1 MGQGIAL
8 VGGRAILLSP
18 AKSARAVALDA
29 ISRVV
34 EDGGYSSLAIP
45 AALARSGLDQ
55 RDRAFASEL
64 AYGTCRRL
72 ISLDWALNRIAAR
85 PVTRMTPGVRA
96 IARMGAY
103 QILFTEVAPHAAV
116 GETVGL
122 AAERERG
129 FVNAVLRRLAAEP
142 PAWPV
147 GDSEEDV
154 SIRTGVAPWVVREL
168 RHLVDVEAEAAAAAL
183 ATRGR
188 LTIRANTCQTTT
200 EQLESSV
207 RLSGKELV
215 RSKLD
220 PDCLILDGG
229 DPARLPGYSD
239 GLFAVQDQASSLVVR
254 ALDPQPGQR
263 VLDVCAAPGGK
274 ASFSSCLVGSGGL
287 VVAAD
292 VHHQRVGLMRR
303 GAERLRTP
311 LALLVQDARSPA
323 VRPVFDRVLVDAPC
337 SGLGAARRRPE
348 LLWRPKAADLSPLAS
363 LQVAISVAAAAA
375 LVPGGRLVYSV
386 CTFTRSETDAVAD
399 AILRKCPDLEPAKV
413 PGPFG
418 PAERFRTW
426 PHLHGCDGMFVA
438 GFGRRA

>member
-1 MGQGIAL
+1 M
-8 VGGRAILLSP
+8 SST
-18 AKSARAVALDA
+18 KTARAVALEA

-34 EDGGYSSLAIP
+34 DDGGYSSLAIP
-45 AALARSGLDQ
+45 AALSRSGLDQ

-72 ISLDWALNRIAAR
+72 VSLDWALNRVAAR
-85 PVTRMTPGVRA
+85 PVTRMTPG
-96 IARMGAY
+96 ARGVTRLGAY
-103 QILFTEVAPHAAV
+103 QLLFTEVAPHAAV

-122 AAERERG
+122 AADRERG

-142 PAWPV
+142 PTWPA
-147 GDSEEDV
+147 GDSEDDV
-154 SIRTGVAPWVVREL
+154 SIRTGVAPWIVREL
-168 RHLVDVEAEAAAAAL
+168 RHLVDVDAESAAAAL

-188 LTIRANTCQTTT
+188 LTLRANTCLTTT
-200 EQLESSV
+200 AELESEV
-207 RLSGKELV
+207 RRSGKELI
-215 RSKLD
+215 RSELD
-220 PDCLILDGG
+220 PDCLILEGG
-229 DPARLPGYSD
+229 DPARLPGYRE

-274 ASFSSCLVGSGGL
+274 ASFSSCLVGPSGL

-292 VHHQRVGLMRR
+292 IHEKRVGLIRR

-311 LALLVQDARSPA
+311 LALLVQDARKPSL
-323 VRPVFDRVLVDAPC
+323 RPVFDRVLVDAPC

-363 LQVAISVAAAAA
+363 LQVAISVAAAGSLA
-375 LVPGGRLVYSV
+375 PGGRMIYSV

-399 AILRKCPDLEPAKV
+399 SILRKCSDLRPAAV

-438 GFGRRA
+438 GFEKSL

>member
-1 MGQGIAL
+1 MS
-8 VGGRAILLSP
+8 SP
-18 AKSARAVALDA
+18 KTARAVALEA

-45 AALARSGLDQ
+45 AALSRSGLDQ

-72 ISLDWALNRIAAR
+72 VSLDWALNQVAAR
-85 PVTRMTPGVRA
+85 PVTRMSPG
-96 IARMGAY
+96 ARGVTRLGAY
-103 QILFTEVAPHAAV
+103 QLLFMQVAPHAAV
-116 GETVGL
+116 AETVGL
-122 AAERERG
+122 ASDKERG

-142 PAWPV
+142 PAWPTS
-147 GDSEEDV
+147 DTEEDMSV
-154 SIRTGVAPWVVREL
+154 RTGVAPWIVREL
-168 RHLVDVEAEAAAAAL
+168 RHLVDVDAESAAGAL

-188 LTIRANTCQTTT
+188 LTLRANTCLTTV
-200 EQLESSV
+200 EEFEENL
-207 RLSGKELV
+207 RRSGAEPV
-215 RSKLD
+215 RSSLD
-220 PDCLILDGG
+220 PDCLILEAG
-229 DPARLPGYSD
+229 DPARLPGYSQ
-239 GLFAVQDQASSLVVR
+239 GQFAVQDQASSLVVR
-254 ALDPQPGQR
+254 ALDPEPGQR

-274 ASFSSCLVGSGGL
+274 ASFCSCLVGAGGL

-292 VHHQRVGLMRR
+292 IHPKRVGLIRR

-311 LALLVQDARSPA
+311 LSLLVQDARKPA
-323 VRPVFDRVLVDAPC
+323 LRAAFDRVLVDAPC

-363 LQVAISVAAAAA
+363 LQVAISVAAAGSLA
-375 LVPGGRLVYSV
+375 PGGRMVYSV

-399 AILRKCPDLEPAKV
+399 AILRKCPDLEPVAV

-438 GFGRRA
+438 GFGKAS